1 MSLDPGDLNE
11 RISMSLER
19 NALVHISSGDLK
31 CIMSYYR
38 EVEKDVLEIMLKWHV
53 QYYIPSD
60 NVDYIARIRS
70 ERKKLLL

>member
-53 QYYIPSD
+53 Q
-60 NVDYIARIRS
+60 
-70 ERKKLLL
+70 